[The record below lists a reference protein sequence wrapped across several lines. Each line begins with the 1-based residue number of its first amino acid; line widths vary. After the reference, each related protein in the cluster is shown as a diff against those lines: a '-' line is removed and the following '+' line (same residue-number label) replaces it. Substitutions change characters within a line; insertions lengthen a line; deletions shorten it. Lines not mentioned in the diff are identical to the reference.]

1 MSALETVKA
10 FRFWC
15 HKIIP
20 LVYDDSLSYYE
31 FLCKVMQKLNEVID
45 SLNAQNEEI
54 ESFEREVREE
64 FIRLREELTE
74 EITRVVG
81 EKFQDFISKMFE
93 PFSTTKNYLEGDYVW
108 HEDNILIAKNDI
120 TAGDFDPADWDT
132 IIFATDLANWKRTIS
147 ARLTQFITDINEKI
161 STWIDNIA
169 NEYDET
175 RVYTA
180 GDIINHDDK
189 ILEANGVTTGAYDS
203 TKWDE
208 IILCDWVLSLVKDME
223 IQKTDKAFAKGKNI
237 YKSSIVMQAD
247 SVVTGAGLQGH
258 TVIPAEF
265 GSTFTIFLAFSVPEA
280 GINSYAMGDL
290 QTFKNSIKGFAFSST
305 NVAPSSYVTYPLKWF
320 DTFAVATITNRPSS
334 NIYSWLVWDENH
346 PASFPSQATHFQQ
359 VIIAYTNARPFSPDF
374 EAYGSVNM
382 REMLHWASSA
392 IDGVKTDL
400 NNFIGQESNFERYVA
415 SNYTERLTSGNA
427 FDTMISEIDSDVSF
441 ALTGNAF
448 DVISIPITVK
458 KHSSVNCFVIYGAD
472 LGAASLDNIDDA
484 IGTIQFKPDDTDM
497 TTITATFT
505 HRAKGIYFGYFS
517 APPEAPSGTMVSG
530 NLRITLSK
538 NIGVS
543 VGCILTRGRLIN
555 DHSVTSDDLLL
566 DAFGLFPQKLMGNFV
581 QQFVGSAVMPIMSNV
596 SAITGRLGGLSFV
609 KCTQTEYDNMS
620 SHDANTIYFIV

>member
-1 MSALETVKA
+1 MSKLETVKA

-74 EITRVVG
+74 EIIRVVG
-81 EKFQDFISKMFE
+81 EKFQDLVNKMFE
-93 PFSTTKNYLEGDYVW
+93 PFDAAKNYLEGDYIW

-120 TAGDFDPADWDT
+120 TAGDFDPEDWDT

-175 RVYTA
+175 RIYTS

-208 IILCDWVLSLVKDME
+208 IILCDWVLNLVKDKD
-223 IQKTDKAFAKGKNI
+223 IQKTDRAFAKGKNI

-265 GSTFTIFLAFSVPEA
+265 GSSFTVFLAFSVPEA
-280 GINSYAMGDL
+280 GVNSYAMGDL
-290 QTFKNSIKGFAFSST
+290 QTFKNSVKGLAFSST

-320 DTFAVATITNRPSS
+320 DTFAVATITNRPTS
-334 NIYSWLVWDENH
+334 NTYSWLVWDENH
-346 PASFPSQATHFQQ
+346 PASFPSQTTHFQQ

-374 EAYGSVNM
+374 EAYGSVTM

-392 IDGVKTDL
+392 IDDVKTDL
-400 NNFIGQESNFERYVA
+400 HNFVGAVAEFEHYA
-415 SNYTERLTSGNA
+415 DANYTNKLTSGNF
-427 FDTMISEIDSDVSF
+427 FDDAISGIDDDATFELVGS
-441 ALTGNAF
+441 AA
-448 DVISIPITVK
+448 DVISIPITIK
-458 KHSSVNCFVIYGAD
+458 KHNGVNCFAIYAED
-472 LGAASLDNIDDA
+472 LGVASLDDIDDA
-484 IGTIQFKPDDTDM
+484 IGTIQFKPEDTDM
-497 TTITATFT
+497 STTTATFT

-517 APPEAPSGTMVSG
+517 APNEASSGATVPG
-530 NLRITLSK
+530 NLRLTLSK
-538 NIGVS
+538 NISTGVDC
-543 VGCILTRGRLIN
+543 VLTRGRLSI
-555 DHSVTSDDLLL
+555 DYTATSNDLLL
-566 DAFGLFPQKLMGNFV
+566 AAFGLFPQKLMGNFV
-581 QQFVGSAVMPIMSNV
+581 QQFVGSAVAPIMTNV